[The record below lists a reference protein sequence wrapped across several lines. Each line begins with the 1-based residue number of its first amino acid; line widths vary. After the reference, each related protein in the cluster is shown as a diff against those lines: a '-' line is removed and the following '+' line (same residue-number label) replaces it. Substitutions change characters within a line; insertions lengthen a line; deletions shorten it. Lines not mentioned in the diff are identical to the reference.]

1 MNIQSAFNLGVEGF
15 QKAQQQVTNSAIN
28 IAQQAVAN
36 SSPTTDTNNAAPNNA
51 TPLVQDGQTA
61 TTLLPNDRTQE
72 SVITELVNLKVAEYQ
87 AKASAKVITAADEMM
102 GSIIDIKV

>member
-1 MNIQSAFNLGVEGF
+1 MKIQSAFNIGVEGF
-15 QKAQQQVTNSAIN
+15 QKAQQQVTNSANN

-36 SSPTTDTNNAAPNNA
+36 SSGVSETNNAA
-51 TPLVQDGQTA
+51 PLVQDGQTA

-72 SVITELVNLKVAEYQ
+72 SVITELVNLKVAEHQ
-87 AKASAKVITAADEMM
+87 AKASAKVITVADEMM